1 MAMINLPTLMNL
13 KGTDISEK
21 KKNFKRKT
29 AKIYRKLNV
38 KKICLFIT
46 RFLSDFELAR
56 YQTRFIKKC
65 NNRSLNDSCNQGEL
79 KCQKCLKKINK

>member
-1 MAMINLPTLMNL
+1 MINLPTLVNL
-13 KGTDISEK
+13 KGTGISEE
-21 KKNFKRKT
+21 KNFKWKT

-38 KKICLFIT
+38 KKMCLLIT

-65 NNRSLNDSCNQGEL
+65 NNRSLNDGCNQGEL
-79 KCQKCLKKINK
+79 KSQKCLK